1 MSMLRGRSPG
11 CVNFRTGT
19 FEDELAFH
27 IVCTKFVFIDA
38 QDQMIMPN
46 GLNPGMSVFDISLLI
61 KQVYKAAAQL
71 RQEVKQKAKRA
82 VEKAF
87 LMFSLPQ
94 SNSPSS
100 TPVEDY
106 QRILEA
112 RIQFVKTNDLFH
124 HGKVQMPDPSMDPV
138 LWSESADTRWP
149 FHGEVIADVAAH
161 QWWIGANP
169 EALRKENMELF
180 DINKVPLSSNMIA
193 LVCSAIIVALDEAA
207 KGKSTVNFDEKTYAP
222 MHDEFKATIDE
233 LRASADPNNKELYDE
248 GCAKFC
254 KSMNDTLANHIRMI
268 SGIAPAQDETQ
279 QGSSKD
285 TKVKSVRARIKA
297 LWAQDEVLG
306 GAAAGPSQ

>member
-1 MSMLRGRSPG
+1 MSSQNWLQ
-11 CVNFRTGT
+11 T
-19 FEDELAFH
+19 
-27 IVCTKFVFIDA
+27 
-38 QDQMIMPN
+38 
-46 GLNPGMSVFDISLLI
+46 
-61 KQVYKAAAQL
+61 
-71 RQEVKQKAKRA
+71 EVKQKAKRA

-94 SNSPSS
+94 TSPSS
-100 TPVEDY
+100 EKGKAHVEEY
-106 QRILEA
+106 QRITEA

-124 HGKVQMPDPSMDPV
+124 HGNVQMPDPSLDPS
-138 LWSESADTRWP
+138 LWSKSADTRWP

-161 QWWIGANP
+161 QWWMGANP

-193 LVCSAIIVALDEAA
+193 LVCSAIVVALDEAA

-222 MHDEFKATIDE
+222 LHDEFKATIDE
-233 LRASADPNNKELYDE
+233 LRASADPSNKELYDE

-297 LWAQDEVLG
+297 LWAQEEVLG